1 MLACCLCKG
10 GDATVTHLLQYCGGL
25 LVTIVILVWH
35 ALVMPRMVV
44 FILGSFSGPY
54 GVSLWKNIRRG
65 WHSLSWFIM
74 YEIGDGSKVQFW
86 LDCWCGTSSLAVRY
100 PELYRIS
107 CSKEASV
114 ADLMRYSN
122 GVLHW
127 EI

>member
-1 MLACCLCKG
+1 MLACCLCKV

-54 GVSLWKNIRRG
+54 EVSLWKNIRRG

-86 LDCWCGTSSLAVRY
+86 LDCWCGTSSLAVHY
-100 PELYRIS
+100 
-107 CSKEASV
+107 
-114 ADLMRYSN
+114 
-122 GVLHW
+122 
-127 EI
+127 

>member
-54 GVSLWKNIRRG
+54 GVSLWKILEG
-65 WHSLSWFIM
+65 
-74 YEIGDGSKVQFW
+74 G
-86 LDCWCGTSSLAVRY
+86 GT
-100 PELYRIS
+100 LYLGLL
-107 CSKEASV
+107 CMKLEM
-114 ADLMRYSN
+114 DQKCN
-122 GVLHW
+122 FG
-127 EI
+127 